1 MPDTISPVTREEDY
15 LAAIAGQDV
24 TPPTPVTRK
33 EEWLDLIAGKVDDLA
48 GDIEDLQD
56 VVPAPEAADS
66 GKVLTA
72 GADGTASW
80 QTASGGGDCLLVK
93 ATGVCTY
100 IVNPDDMN
108 SQTWVVGVDKTSAQ
122 ITAAFTTDI
131 KPVYVVYPSFSPDSP
146 YYSYEDEYGC
156 VTSLMLNLSGMTT
169 ASLIPDPQYTF
180 YEDNGAWYMTV
191 YQGGSN

>member
-33 EEWLDLIAGKVDDLA
+33 EEWLDMIAGKVDGLA

-56 VVPAPEAADS
+56 VVPSPEAADS

-80 QTASGGGDCLLVK
+80 QTASGGGGGVLFFKVSGAGTRSGSTISFPTDLAKADVRSAYSVDSPAVIIFLVP
-93 ATGVCTY
+93 T
-100 IVNPDDMN
+100 
-108 SQTWVVGVDKTSAQ
+108 VDSG
-122 ITAAFTTDI
+122 
-131 KPVYVVYPSFSPDSP
+131 DSP
-146 YYSYEDEYGC
+146 YYAYEDGFCEK
-156 VTSLMLNLSGMTT
+156 MLNFDTLVDPPAGLSWSVNMMDDGDY
-169 ASLIPDPQYTF
+169 ALAVYTI
-180 YEDNGAWYMTV
+180 
-191 YQGGSN
+191 GGS

>member
-56 VVPAPEAADS
+56 VVPTPEAADS

-80 QTASGGGDCLLVK
+80 QTPGGGIRVIK
-93 ATGVCTY
+93 ATGTCTY
-100 IVNPDDMN
+100 TPPAEPTDPYY
-108 SQTWVVGVDKTSAQ
+108 WEVDADISLND
-122 ITAAFTTDI
+122 FTTSLSSGD
-131 KPVYVVYPSFSPDSP
+131 PMFVCFPPFTDTSP
-146 YYSYEDEYGC
+146 YYDYSESTGITNSI
-156 VTSLMLNLSGMTT
+156 VTGMGTMAVGLSGTY
-169 ASLIPDPQYTF
+169 SLVPDDIMSPTKVVIR
-180 YEDNGAWYMTV
+180 YES
-191 YQGGSN
+191 GGEI